1 MPLKQTVKFG
11 CPLREN
17 KTNNLS
23 IHKRGCFFDGKLG
36 FIYELRLSTNSRLPL
51 SRGLPRK
58 RVEESFQ
65 RKVTLNIYLSLR
77 LLTALKSRQ
86 NSPPSTEGG
95 KSLHI
100 QTARQIKI

>member
-1 MPLKQTVKFG
+1 M
-11 CPLREN
+11 
-17 KTNNLS
+17 S
-23 IHKRGCFFDGKLG
+23 DKLG

-51 SRGLPRK
+51 SRTPKAHFIHFGEPRCRGGSRVK
-58 RVEESFQ
+58 RVGESFQ

-86 NSPPSTEGG
+86 NPPPSTEGG